1 MKSNLSGA
9 WKRANPQIRCT
20 HRSHPEVPARAPRET
35 TERAA
40 EATMATA
47 TKVVMTGMAVRTEG
61 EEAGEKTAAQAAKLE
76 VAKVATRSVERE
88 AAPAAT

>member
-9 WKRANPQIRCT
+9 WKRANLQSRCT
-20 HRSHPEVPARAPRET
+20 LRPLTEVPARAPRET

-40 EATMATA
+40 EETTA
-47 TKVVMTGMAVRTEG
+47 TKVVMTGVTARTEE
-61 EEAGEKTAAQAAKLE
+61 EEAVERTAAQAAKLE

-88 AAPAAT
+88 AAQTAA